1 LFWLAPSLY
10 RLALT
15 GFVDLSFKKRIPNLK
30 NPQKLGEYIADEMQF
45 TRYQAI
51 IERALL
57 RARR

>member
-15 GFVDLSFKKRIPNLK
+15 GFLDLSFKKRIPNGK
-30 NPQKLGEYIADEMQF
+30 NPQKLGEYIAQDMRF
-45 TRYQAI
+45 TKYQEI

-57 RARR
+57 RARP

>member
-15 GFVDLSFKKRIPNLK
+15 GFLDLSFKKRIPNGK
-30 NPQKLGEYIADEMQF
+30 NPLKLGEYIAQEMQC
-45 TRYQAI
+45 TKYQEN
-51 IERALL
+51 IERALR